1 MYHTLSQLKDQVDRL
16 IEQQGE
22 DATCASFVYTKED
35 VFYFEDV
42 SNDELYLSQDDSTQ
56 VLFEV
61 GNTDDIYTQIG
72 ELIDDEVGRVRNQ
85 IHT

>member
-1 MYHTLSQLKDQVDRL
+1 MYHTLSQLKDEVDRL

>member
-1 MYHTLSQLKDQVDRL
+1 MYHTLSKLKDEVNQL

-22 DATCASFVYTKED
+22 NATCAFFIYTKED

-42 SNDELYLSQDDSTQ
+42 SNDELYLSQEDSDQ
-56 VLFEV
+56 VLFEI

-72 ELIDDEVGRVRNQ
+72 ELIDNEVMRVRN
-85 IHT
+85 

>member
-1 MYHTLSQLKDQVDRL
+1 MYHTLSQLKDQVNQL

-22 DATCASFVYTKED
+22 DATCASFIYTKEA

-42 SNDELYLSQDDSTQ
+42 SDDELYLSQDDSNQ

-72 ELIDDEVGRVRNQ
+72 ELIDDEVRRVLNQ

>member
-1 MYHTLSQLKDQVDRL
+1 MYRTLSELKDQVNAL

-22 DATCASFVYTKED
+22 NATCASFIYTKED

-42 SNDELYLSQDDSTQ
+42 DNNELYLSQHDSDQ
-56 VLFEV
+56 VLYEV

-72 ELIDDEVGRVRNQ
+72 EIVDDEVQRVRSKT
-85 IHT
+85 HT

>member
-1 MYHTLSQLKDQVDRL
+1 MYHTLSKLKDQVNQL

-22 DATCASFVYTKED
+22 NATCASFIYTKED

-42 SNDELYLSQDDSTQ
+42 SNDELYLSQDDSDQ

-72 ELIDDEVGRVRNQ
+72 ELIDDEVGRVQNQ
-85 IHT
+85 VTT

>member
-1 MYHTLSQLKDQVDRL
+1 MYRTLSELKDQVNAL

-22 DATCASFVYTKED
+22 NATCASFIYTKED

-42 SNDELYLSQDDSTQ
+42 DNNKLYLSQHDSDQ
-56 VLFEV
+56 VLYEV

-72 ELIDDEVGRVRNQ
+72 EIVDDETRQIRNKTH
-85 IHT
+85 I